1 MSRMLSPLGRL
12 RLRFVVA
19 LAVAAVLTLATERAL
34 HGSLALDLDDPR
46 AHALIGEQRMLAER
60 IAQSAVRASQAPIGE
75 RADLVASLELAMLRS
90 DEIQDAFRSVDAASS
105 VPRELA
111 PQAIPGWRE
120 LDETHTRLRSAAH
133 ALVEQL
139 AAEPAR
145 REARSPE
152 ADAVTVEA
160 NAFVAA
166 TERWLRSVDAARRR
180 ELEREARLHRALAGG
195 SLAAL
200 AAAWLLAFEPAVR
213 TLRRRAESG
222 SDARYR
228 TLVER
233 CPNAVVVAVDDW
245 LVYANSAAAALWR
258 CEVPAALIGTPAAS
272 LFHPDDRDEA
282 RARLDEAVRG
292 RTFRRPLELRTL
304 RQDGSEGRAL
314 LYLAPVVHEGER
326 AVEAIFVDVT
336 EQRGEETRRVSL
348 ETRLRSAER
357 VESLALMAGGVAHD
371 FSNLLTAI
379 IANAEMMRL
388 LVRDDGAQTAT
399 VEEILGAAN
408 TAAELVDQLLTYA
421 GGGAVHMEAVELG
434 ELATETIRLLRRRVP
449 EHVELRLL
457 SDPEV
462 GPVLGD
468 RAQLRQILLNLVLN
482 AAEAIVAPPGH
493 IELRVRRL
501 RVDRAF
507 LDQSLHDPEV
517 VPGDYVLLEV
527 ADTGTGMDGATR
539 ARIFDPFF
547 SRRRSGR
554 GLGLAAV
561 LGIVRRHRGAI
572 AVESEPGNGSLFRV
586 ALPPA
591 R

>member
-19 LAVAAVLTLATERAL
+19 LAVAAGLTVATERAL
-34 HGSLALDLDDPR
+34 RDSLALDLADPR
-46 AHALIGEQRMLAER
+46 SHALIGEQRMLAER
-60 IAQSAVRASQAPIGE
+60 IAQTSLRASRATLGE
-75 RADLVASLELAMLRS
+75 RAELLASLELAMLRS
-90 DEIQDAFRSVDAASS
+90 AEIQDAFKSVDAASS
-105 VPRELA
+105 APRETAPQAVAGWRDLDESHARLRTAARELA
-111 PQAIPGWRE
+111 
-120 LDETHTRLRSAAH
+120 LR
-133 ALVEQL
+133 L
-139 AAEPAR
+139 AADPERSEAGDDATEAVVS
-145 REARSPE
+145 EAR
-152 ADAVTVEA
+152 T
-160 NAFVAA
+160 FVGA
-166 TERWLRSVDAARRR
+166 TERWLRSAETARER
-180 ELEREARLHRALAGG
+180 ELEREGRLHRALAGG

-200 AAAWLLAFEPAVR
+200 AAAWLLAFEPAIR

-258 CEVPAALIGTPAAS
+258 CEIPAALIGTPAAS
-272 LFHPDDRDEA
+272 LFHPDDREEA
-282 RARLDEAVRG
+282 KARLEEAERG

-379 IANAEMMRL
+379 IANAEMLRL
-388 LVRDDGAQTAT
+388 LVREDGAQAST

-421 GGGAVHMEAVELG
+421 GGGAVHMEPVELG

-457 SDPEV
+457 SEPDV
-462 GPVLGD
+462 APVLGD

-482 AAEAIVAPPGH
+482 ATEAIATPPGH
-493 IELRVRRL
+493 IELRVRRM

-507 LDQSLHDPEV
+507 LDQSLHDPEIG
-517 VPGDYVLLEV
+517 PGEYVLLEV
-527 ADTGTGMDGATR
+527 ADTGTGMDSATR